1 MESSP
6 YVYRP
11 NISLVLAITYYI
23 YMDEIIAYNLCSMAL
38 MFQRTLVEGDGKMN
52 MHITAYITTCANGQ
66 YEDQENQIQ
75 GACGPLLILTHS
87 TKRTKEKKKKERTR

>member
-6 YVYRP
+6 YVERP

-23 YMDEIIAYNLCSMAL
+23 YMDEIIADKICSMAL
-38 MFQRTLVEGDGKMN
+38 MFQLTLEGHGKMN
-52 MHITAYITTCANGQ
+52 MHITACITTCANGQ

-75 GACGPLLILTHS
+75 GACGPLLIFTHS
-87 TKRTKEKKKKERTR
+87 TKRTKEKKKRERTR